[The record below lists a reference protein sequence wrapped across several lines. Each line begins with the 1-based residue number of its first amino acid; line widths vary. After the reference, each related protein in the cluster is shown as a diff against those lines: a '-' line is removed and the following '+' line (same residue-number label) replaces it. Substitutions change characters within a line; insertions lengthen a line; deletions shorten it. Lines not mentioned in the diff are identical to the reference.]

1 MINVLVKANK
11 DNEINYLHVSGHAN
25 YSVAG
30 SDIVCAAVS
39 AVMYS
44 TINLLSKVCPKFEFK
59 EDENKATMEVEIKE
73 TNEFTNI
80 ALDNLVETL
89 SSIERDYKKY
99 IKIKFE

>member
-1 MINVLVKANK
+1 
-11 DNEINYLHVSGHAN
+11 
-25 YSVAG
+25 
-30 SDIVCAAVS
+30 
-39 AVMYS
+39 
-44 TINLLSKVCPKFEFK
+44 
-59 EDENKATMEVEIKE
+59 MEVEIKE